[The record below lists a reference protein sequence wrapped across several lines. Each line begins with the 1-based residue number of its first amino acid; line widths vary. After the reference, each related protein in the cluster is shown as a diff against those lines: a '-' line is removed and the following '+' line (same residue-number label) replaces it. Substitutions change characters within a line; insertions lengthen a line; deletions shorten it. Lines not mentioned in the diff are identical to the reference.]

1 MFGGLVSVATFIV
14 SIVSFIMQILP
25 IDLHH
30 FIQVK
35 LKSRGD
41 FPVPIFPKN
50 PRSISITS
58 IKRVSRVSAVKKTG
72 KTIEGTIST
81 NEMDSHADT
90 CVAGKNW
97 SVLSYTDIVCEV
109 TPFTDEYESIKEVP
123 IVTACTV
130 WTDQNTGKEYLL
142 VGEQFLWFGT
152 SLGHSLLNPNQI
164 RANYLK
170 VQDNPFEADSGIS
183 AVTNH
188 NTDVFI
194 PFDATGTIISFE
206 SRVPTEE
213 EKQSLPIIHLTA
225 DHWDPEDVT
234 LSKVSRSIEENEMRT
249 IGSLTSGL
257 SKRDIEALGSADS
270 VYRNAEL
277 QYFVDR
283 MISSV
288 NVACAT
294 RDDVDKQ
301 EELERKI
308 GRVRSNERLSR
319 GYLFR

>member
-1 MFGGLVSVATFIV
+1 
-14 SIVSFIMQILP
+14 MQIIP

-41 FPVPIFPKN
+41 ESLPLFQKN

-97 SVLSYTDIVCEV
+97 GVLSYTDVVCEV

-152 SLGHSLLNPNQI
+152 SLDHSLLNPNQI

-183 AVTNH
+183 AVTNQNDDEEVNPDEH
-188 NTDVFI
+188 HVQNGQYSHRVLQVLLVRPKET
-194 PFDATGTIISFE
+194 PTGRRGT
-206 SRVPTEE
+206 
-213 EKQSLPIIHLTA
+213 
-225 DHWDPEDVT
+225 
-234 LSKVSRSIEENEMRT
+234 
-249 IGSLTSGL
+249 GG
-257 SKRDIEALGSADS
+257 ALGS
-270 VYRNAEL
+270 
-277 QYFVDR
+277 
-283 MISSV
+283 I
-288 NVACAT
+288 
-294 RDDVDKQ
+294 
-301 EELERKI
+301 
-308 GRVRSNERLSR
+308 
-319 GYLFR
+319 